1 MDQSTDLNQLALA
14 DLRSE
19 RIRCRRSLE
28 LARLRSRQ
36 DGVPS
41 AGELDDL
48 RARADALTEELI
60 RRYAA
65 DLSLVDSLL
74 EAAYP
79 HDVGSASAPAEGGA
93 VR

>member
-1 MDQSTDLNQLALA
+1 MDQSADLSQLSLA

-36 DGVPS
+36 EGGPS
-41 AGELDDL
+41 PGDIGDL

-65 DLSLVDSLL
+65 DLSLVDYLL

-79 HDVGSASAPAEGGA
+79 HDVGSAPAPAEGGA